1 MEWYLWL
8 LIGYGTLVALN
19 VLWVFVKKGSYGFF
33 TNILLF
39 IIAFI
44 VGLVIT
50 PILCLIAF
58 ARFCLYNTPSYKTY
72 TIHELTEDNKT
83 TLRELGFQEGDF
95 VSNNNIA
102 YSGFRYKKGKI
113 YVGYNGRIGV
123 KYVRFTSKEQDFLYK
138 VIKELPEDKSVKQ
151 ESKPFELKENTHVVF
166 KKSDEEKYLTK
177 KQVEDMGHLLYK
189 IDTGRVKDGK
199 ELNYYYVIN
208 KDEPYADKVLEVI
221 KNGEVSK

>member
-1 MEWYLWL
+1 MELYLWL

-19 VLWVFVKKGSYGFF
+19 VLFVSIKKGSYGFF

-83 TLRELGFQEGDF
+83 TLRQLGFQEGHF
-95 VSNNNIA
+95 VSNNNLD
-102 YSGFRYKKGKI
+102 YDGFRYNKGEI
-113 YVGYNGRIGV
+113 CVLYNGRINV
-123 KYVRFTSKEQDFLYK
+123 KYLRMTTNKQDYLFK
-138 VIKELPEDKSVKQ
+138 IIKELPKNE
-151 ESKPFELKENTHVVF
+151 
-166 KKSDEEKYLTK
+166 EEKIKPKRPY
-177 KQVEDMGHLLYK
+177 V
-189 IDTGRVKDGK
+189 RK
-199 ELNYYYVIN
+199 E
-208 KDEPYADKVLEVI
+208 K
-221 KNGEVSK
+221 GE